1 MVDKAPRHKDGRGVE
16 VRFCVATYKMFYVA
30 DKGDAFWV
38 TRPARDMK
46 AAADRV
52 KARAEMCKIL
62 NA

>member
-1 MVDKAPRHKDGRGVE
+1 
-16 VRFCVATYKMFYVA
+16 MFYVA